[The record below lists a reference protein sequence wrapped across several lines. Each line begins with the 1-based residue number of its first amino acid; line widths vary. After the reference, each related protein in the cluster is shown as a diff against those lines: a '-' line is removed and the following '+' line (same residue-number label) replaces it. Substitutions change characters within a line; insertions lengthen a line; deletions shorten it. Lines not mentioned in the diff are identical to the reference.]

1 MATVWIRNPQGNLVK
16 QKEDAPAKL
25 SGVQMTVLT
34 EIERTGV
41 PPKDSTRTINVL
53 HRRGLIADIGPHV
66 FALTD
71 AGKAA
76 LAAYVGE
83 RPAWVDL
90 QPAPQSAP
98 QSAPQPAK
106 GKEERKAKAAEAA
119 ALRAQGFTYS
129 EIATALGLPNC
140 GVAHRLVKQAGVK

>member
-53 HRRGLIADIGPHV
+53 HRRGLIADIGPKGW
-66 FALTD
+66 ALTD

-76 LAAYVGE
+76 LSAYVGE
-83 RPAWVDL
+83 RPAWVDP
-90 QPAPQSAP
+90 QPASQP
-98 QSAPQPAK
+98 APQPAK